1 VHEAVFQGIAS
12 DKLKAYAVWEPI
24 LRTDNLRGAR
34 KATTILPDSRVR
46 HYWVEGQ
53 EVGEIFQPALG
64 LKDEVAWD
72 VYLVYPP
79 EVEWRESRP
88 PKPSYFMHQ
97 LHELPSARRL
107 DAKTL
112 ATQIRGAI
120 PIMATA
126 PRSAVQGRVMLGSHA
141 ARGR

>member
-1 VHEAVFQGIAS
+1 MHEAVFQGIATE
-12 DKLKAYAVWEPI
+12 KLKAYAVWEPI

-46 HYWVEGQ
+46 HYWIEGQ
-53 EVGEIFQPALG
+53 EVGEMFKPTLG

-72 VYLVYPP
+72 VYLVYPAG
-79 EVEWRESRP
+79 VEWTASRP

-107 DAKTL
+107 DATRL
-112 ATQIRGAI
+112 ADQLRAAI
-120 PIMATA
+120 PTGS
-126 PRSAVQGRVMLGSHA
+126 PRK
-141 ARGR
+141 